1 MTFGDGR
8 SMINGKHITC
18 VIPARLSSSRFPG
31 KPLAKILGREMVL
44 RVADIAKQSIYVD
57 RIIIATEDEI
67 IKRLCEING
76 YESQLTGKHYTCTH
90 RVAEVS
96 QTLESD
102 YVFNLQGDEPLTNP
116 AWIDEMIE
124 FGVNYDYDVVQA
136 SRELEGDEI
145 ADEDVVKMVEN
156 NGRVVHM
163 QRVPDVVCANL
174 TTQLGLYLYRL
185 NVIQDFPNL
194 DMTFVKHWGGLDTI
208 GFCGKYEVVP
218 YDLKCGKIRA
228 VDRPWHITEI
238 ENELSKS

>member
-1 MTFGDGR
+1 MY
-8 SMINGKHITC
+8 NGKSITC

-31 KPLAKILGREMVL
+31 KPLAKILGREMVI
-44 RVADIAKQSIYVD
+44 RVADIAKQSKYID

-76 YESQLTGKHYTCTH
+76 YESQLTGEHYTCTH

-124 FGVNYDYDVVQA
+124 FGVDNDYDMVQA
-136 SRELEGDEI
+136 SRELEAGEI
-145 ADEDVVKMVEN
+145 EDEDVVKIVVN
-156 NGRVVHM
+156 NNRITHM
-163 QRVPDVVCANL
+163 MRNPDIICYNIQ
-174 TTQLGLYLYRL
+174 TQLGLYFYRL

-208 GFCGKYEVVP
+208 GFCGRYEVVP

>member
-1 MTFGDGR
+1 
-8 SMINGKHITC
+8 MINGKHITC
-18 VIPARLSSSRFPG
+18 VIPARMSSGRFPG
-31 KPLAKILGREMVL
+31 KPLAKIKGREMVL
-44 RVADIAKQSIYVD
+44 RVADIAKQSKYFD

-76 YESQLTGKHYTCTH
+76 YESQLTGEHYTCTH

-124 FGVNYDYDVVQA
+124 FGVNYDYDMVQA
-136 SRELEGDEI
+136 SRELEAGEI
-145 ADEDVVKMVEN
+145 EDEDVVKMVEN

-163 QRVPDVVCANL
+163 QRKPDVICSNL
-174 TTQLGLYLYRL
+174 TTQLGLYLYRI
-185 NVIQDFPNL
+185 NVIRDFPNL
-194 DMTFVKHWGGLDTI
+194 DMTFVRHWGGLDTI

-228 VDRPWHITEI
+228 VDRPWHIQEI
-238 ENELSKS
+238 ENVLS

>member
-1 MTFGDGR
+1 
-8 SMINGKHITC
+8 MINGKYITC

-31 KPLAKILGREMVL
+31 KPLAKIKGREMVL
-44 RVADIAKQSIYVD
+44 RVADIAKQSIYID

-76 YESQLTGKHYTCTH
+76 YESQLTGEHYTCTH

-136 SRELEGDEI
+136 SRELQAGEI
-145 ADEDVVKMVEN
+145 EDEDVVKMIEN

-163 QRVPDVVCANL
+163 QRKPDVICSNL
-174 TTQLGLYLYRL
+174 TTQLGLYMYRID
-185 NVIQDFPNL
+185 VIRDFPNL

-228 VDRPWHITEI
+228 VDRPWHIQEI
-238 ENELSKS
+238 ENVLS

>member
-1 MTFGDGR
+1 
-8 SMINGKHITC
+8 MINGKHITC

-102 YVFNLQGDEPLTNP
+102 YVFNLQGEEPLTNP

>member
-1 MTFGDGR
+1 
-8 SMINGKHITC
+8 
-18 VIPARLSSSRFPG
+18 
-31 KPLAKILGREMVL
+31 MVL
-44 RVADIAKQSIYVD
+44 RVADIAKQSKYFD

-76 YESQLTGKHYTCTH
+76 YESQLTGEHYTCTH

-124 FGVNYDYDVVQA
+124 FGVNYDYDMVQA
-136 SRELEGDEI
+136 SRELEAGEI
-145 ADEDVVKMVEN
+145 EDEDVVKMVEN

-163 QRVPDVVCANL
+163 QRKPDVICSNL
-174 TTQLGLYLYRL
+174 TTQLGLYLYRI
-185 NVIQDFPNL
+185 NVIRDFPNL
-194 DMTFVKHWGGLDTI
+194 DMTFVRHWGGLDTI

-228 VDRPWHITEI
+228 VDRPWHIQEI
-238 ENELSKS
+238 ENVLS

>member
-1 MTFGDGR
+1 
-8 SMINGKHITC
+8 MINGKHITC

-31 KPLAKILGREMVL
+31 KPLAKIKGREMVL
-44 RVADIAKQSIYVD
+44 RVADIAKQSIYID

-76 YESQLTGKHYTCTH
+76 YESQLTGEHYTCTH

-124 FGVNYDYDVVQA
+124 FGVNYDYDMVQA

-145 ADEDVVKMVEN
+145 ADEDVVKMIEN
-156 NGRVVHM
+156 NGRIVHM
-163 QRVPDVVCANL
+163 QRKPDVICSNL
-174 TTQLGLYLYRL
+174 TTQLGLYFYRI
-185 NVIQDFPNL
+185 NVIRDFPNL
-194 DMTFVKHWGGLDTI
+194 DMTFVRHWGGLDTI

-228 VDRPWHITEI
+228 VDRPWHIQEI
-238 ENELSKS
+238 ENVLS

>member
-1 MTFGDGR
+1 MY
-8 SMINGKHITC
+8 NGKSIAC

-31 KPLAKILGREMVL
+31 KPLAKILGREMVI
-44 RVADIAKQSIYVD
+44 RVADIAKQSKYID

-76 YESQLTGKHYTCTH
+76 YESQLTGEHYTCTH

-124 FGVNYDYDVVQA
+124 FGVDNDYDMVQA

>member
-1 MTFGDGR
+1 
-8 SMINGKHITC
+8 MINGKHITC

-31 KPLAKILGREMVL
+31 KPLAKIKGREMVL
-44 RVADIAKQSIYVD
+44 RVADIAKQSIYLD

-76 YESQLTGKHYTCTH
+76 YESQLTGEHYTCTH

-124 FGVNYDYDVVQA
+124 FGVNYDYDMVQA
-136 SRELEGDEI
+136 SRVLEAGEVQ
-145 ADEDVVKMVEN
+145 DEDVVKMVEN

-163 QRVPDVVCANL
+163 QRNPDVICSNL
-174 TTQLGLYLYRL
+174 TVQLGLYFYRI
-185 NVIQDFPNL
+185 NVIRDFPNL
-194 DMTFVKHWGGLDTI
+194 DMTFVQHWGGLDTI
-208 GFCGKYEVVP
+208 AFCGKYEVVP

-228 VDRPWHITEI
+228 VDRPWHIQEI
-238 ENELSKS
+238 ENVLS

>member
-1 MTFGDGR
+1 
-8 SMINGKHITC
+8 MINGKHITC